1 MPVLAAMAIIGRKGE
16 RMKKGILAVLLLL
29 ATQVW
34 AADMAGMAG
43 KTDAEK
49 EHIRAMLKEVLREY
63 ASSLSPKFLNTD
75 AKALMQNIGQDNRNF
90 MRRHKPS
97 YFKPFLDEQHPRATV
112 ITCAD
117 SRVHTHAFDDS
128 PDNDLFVVR
137 NIGNQISTAE
147 GSVEYGINHLHTP
160 VLLIVGHSACGAI
173 KAAAGDYSNESG
185 PIKNE
190 LDTIQIPKGEPG
202 ISSVVLNV
210 NNQVKYAMAK
220 FEEKVISGELTIVG
234 AVYDFRSDLNK
245 GQGKLAIVNV
255 NGETDPQKLAQLEVV
270 RVTEQPVARTRRSSP
285 YSN

>member
-1 MPVLAAMAIIGRKGE
+1 MPLLSAVALEGLKGE

-34 AADMAGMAG
+34 AADMAG

-49 EHIRAMLKEVLREY
+49 ERIRAMLKEVLREY

-75 AKALMQNIGQDNRNF
+75 AKGVMQNIGQDNRNF
-90 MRRHKPS
+90 MRTHKPA
-97 YFKPFLDEQHPRATV
+97 YFKPFTDEQHPRATV

-117 SRVHTHAFDDS
+117 SRVHTHALDAT

-137 NIGNQISTAE
+137 NIGNQIVTAE

-173 KAAAGDYSNESG
+173 KAAAGDYSKESG

-202 ISSVVLNV
+202 INSVVLNV
-210 NNQVKYAMAK
+210 NNQVKYAMSK

-234 AVYDFRSDLNK
+234 AVYDFRNDLNK
-245 GQGKLAIVNV
+245 GQGKLNLVNV

-270 RVTEQPVARTRRSSP
+270 RATEQAAPTRTKRSSP